1 MSHRSFLVSLVFLSC
16 LIVFNSSGCGVDS
29 DGDRVMDEAL
39 TVGRDAKSL
48 PAADEDYLHDMDRG
62 EHLTPDEIKGRIN
75 WIIWTGGNDRFWDY
89 MANNSFG
96 ALDFLK
102 TLSSHPN
109 LGYSRDDRWKELG
122 LVNEP
127 CFEKAAGP
135 DPDHYGLWLDKRES
149 DCPPDPFANAEKYP
163 GVEIGARGKNIPVGS
178 YYGLPSGVVGLRLFP
193 NPAFDEEAQENWD
206 PDAYYT
212 NPDYYLRN
220 DLIRPYRVGMSCG
233 FCHVGPSPINP
244 PADPE
249 TPEWENLNSNPGA
262 QYFWTDRVFFWDWKG
277 VGAESNFFYQLFHT
291 YMPGTLDTSFVSTD
305 YIVNP
310 RTMNAVYNVPARLGP
325 AKRWGKAHLSV
336 AELNNKQFN
345 DYPRTQALSD
355 FFEPA
360 TGTVYTPRVL
370 KDGSDSVGVMGAL
383 NRVFLNIGLASEEW
397 LRHFKPLVGGRDI
410 TPIEIAV
417 LENNSSY
424 WNATTDQTPDL
435 ALFFLKTAKP
445 DYLKDAPGGDAY
457 LTKDRNQL
465 TRGKIVFAENCARC
479 HSSKQPPNL
488 CAFGEPCQQGDI
500 LENSAAYFD
509 WMRAEV
515 QKDDFL
521 EDNFLS
527 TEKRIAVT
535 ELGTNACSPLATNSI
550 EGNIWDNF
558 SSTTYKELPP
568 VGKITLYNPINGEP
582 FVYDMPGGGR
592 GYTRPPSLISLWSS
606 APFLLNNSVGQFNY
620 DPSVEGRM
628 TSFNDSIEKMLWP
641 EKRLRDPFVGDKI
654 PGPSHIQR
662 TTATSYIGVAPGYLP
677 GPLETLFALLN
688 KDDLRIG
695 PIPKDTPVTLLANLN
710 LRPGNLSLAERVRHD
725 KKLLDLLTLMIRDLK
740 AVKGKSDEEAAG
752 VLLNLVPQLIDL
764 SKCPDYIINKG
775 HYFGS
780 NLPDETKRAL
790 IEFLKTL

>member
-1 MSHRSFLVSLVFLSC
+1 M
-16 LIVFNSSGCGVDS
+16 
-29 DGDRVMDEAL
+29 
-39 TVGRDAKSL
+39 
-48 PAADEDYLHDMDRG
+48 
-62 EHLTPDEIKGRIN
+62 
-75 WIIWTGGNDRFWDY
+75 
-89 MANNSFG
+89 
-96 ALDFLK
+96 
-102 TLSSHPN
+102 
-109 LGYSRDDRWKELG
+109 
-122 LVNEP
+122 
-127 CFEKAAGP
+127 
-135 DPDHYGLWLDKRES
+135 
-149 DCPPDPFANAEKYP
+149 
-163 GVEIGARGKNIPVGS
+163 
-178 YYGLPSGVVGLRLFP
+178 
-193 NPAFDEEAQENWD
+193 
-206 PDAYYT
+206 
-212 NPDYYLRN
+212 
-220 DLIRPYRVGMSCG
+220 
-233 FCHVGPSPINP
+233 
-244 PADPE
+244 
-249 TPEWENLNSNPGA
+249 
-262 QYFWTDRVFFWDWKG
+262 
-277 VGAESNFFYQLFHT
+277 
-291 YMPGTLDTSFVSTD
+291 
-305 YIVNP
+305 
-310 RTMNAVYNVPARLGP
+310 
-325 AKRWGKAHLSV
+325 
-336 AELNNKQFN
+336 
-345 DYPRTQALSD
+345 
-355 FFEPA
+355 
-360 TGTVYTPRVL
+360 
-370 KDGSDSVGVMGAL
+370 
-383 NRVFLNIGLASEEW
+383 
-397 LRHFKPLVGGRDI
+397 
-410 TPIEIAV
+410 

-509 WMRAEV
+509 WIRAEV

-662 TTATSYIGVAPGYLP
+662 TTATSYIGS
-677 GPLETLFALLN
+677 
-688 KDDLRIG
+688 RR
-695 PIPKDTPVTLLANLN
+695 VTC
-710 LRPGNLSLAERVRHD
+710 
-725 KKLLDLLTLMIRDLK
+725 
-740 AVKGKSDEEAAG
+740 
-752 VLLNLVPQLIDL
+752 LVP
-764 SKCPDYIINKG
+764 SRHCSR
-775 HYFGS
+775 FS
-780 NLPDETKRAL
+780 TR
-790 IEFLKTL
+790 TT